1 MYPSLFLSTLKWSV
15 QLPAIA
21 GSRDPGLFYRVIAA
35 IAEGMAAQNSPQ
47 GHERTAAGAMAF
59 DGINGILGAGGGE
72 AAGRWKQGRDQELVC
87 PDEGEKKISTAFLQK
102 IFH

>member
-1 MYPSLFLSTLKWSV
+1 
-15 QLPAIA
+15 
-21 GSRDPGLFYRVIAA
+21 
-35 IAEGMAAQNSPQ
+35 
-47 GHERTAAGAMAF
+47 MAF

-72 AAGRWKQGRDQELVC
+72 AAGRWKKGRDQDLIR